1 MMPRT
6 QFGLALSALVAML
19 LVGSARAQ
27 PPGGGDK
34 GGERRGP
41 PPQAFEACKGK
52 KADDACE
59 VTFGERKATGKCA
72 AMPEGK
78 LACRVAPP
86 PEMLKAC
93 EGKKEGDACSATMPD
108 RKVEGTCQKGR
119 MGGDKLVCR
128 GRR

>member
-1 MMPRT
+1 MIPRAR
-6 QFGLALSALVAML
+6 FSFALSALVAML

-27 PPGGGDK
+27 PPGGGEGK
-34 GGERRGP
+34 GERRGP
-41 PPQAFEACKGK
+41 PPQAFDACKGK

-72 AMPEGK
+72 TMPEGK

-93 EGKKEGDACSATMPD
+93 EGKKEGDACSAAMPD

-119 MGGDKLVCR
+119 MGGEKLVCR